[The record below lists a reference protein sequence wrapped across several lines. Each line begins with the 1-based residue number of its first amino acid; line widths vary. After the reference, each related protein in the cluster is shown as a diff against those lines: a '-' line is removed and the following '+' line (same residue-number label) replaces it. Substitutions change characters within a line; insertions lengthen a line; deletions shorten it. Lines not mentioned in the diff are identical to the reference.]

1 MMSSQESESDKMT
14 NLPEELVV
22 DIMGLSSMKTR
33 AAVQMCMLSKRWN
46 HLWPFLSALNFDLKE
61 FNSGDPKQD
70 KHSFSRFVT
79 TMLNRRKAVNL
90 DKFRLSCVNLWEKQH
105 HSSIERWIIYAV
117 QHQIKVLQLPVFSWC
132 GSLVSK
138 HIVACESLVELH
150 LHLIDCSQLG
160 LDIGSENIN
169 LPRLQKLHLHSQGL
183 MSIDFFK
190 NLIWRCPLLKD
201 LFLESFIVPYS
212 SFISS
217 EILEHLTFK
226 NCKVSY
232 KSAICGTGDNMTEK
246 IYCPSLRKMFLLGEG
261 LCFYF
266 SEFLSECPLLEDLWL
281 ESFNVPLGSII
292 FSQKLQN
299 LTLKNCKNI
308 ERIYSIKAP
317 SLVSFCFVGLIE
329 DVVVLADKVGSISS
343 LIHANVS
350 LRDGSYGSSFL
361 TYALNSLSCVENL
374 DLCVHKLAAS
384 SQFPSIYPTL
394 HKLKNLSI
402 CGHCFNYV
410 LYMWKYMPNL
420 EKITLWP
427 YCQHY
432 LWSSEG
438 LNRDYA
444 LLREIMKCK
453 KLKVLEVVCAR
464 FDDQERKLMD
474 HLRKL
479 KDPKIVISN
488 KQFKN

>member
-14 NLPEELVV
+14 NFPEELVV

-90 DKFRLSCVNLWEKQH
+90 DKFRLSCVNLWEKQY

-117 QHQIKVLQLPVFSWC
+117 QHQVKVLQLPAFSWC

-138 HIVACESLVELH
+138 HIVAC
-150 LHLIDCSQLG
+150 
-160 LDIGSENIN
+160 
-169 LPRLQKLHLHSQGL
+169 
-183 MSIDFFK
+183 
-190 NLIWRCPLLKD
+190 
-201 LFLESFIVPYS
+201 
-212 SFISS
+212 
-217 EILEHLTFK
+217 
-226 NCKVSY
+226 
-232 KSAICGTGDNMTEK
+232 DNMTEK
-246 IYCPSLRKMFLLGEG
+246 IYCPSLRKLFLLGE
-261 LCFYF
+261 
-266 SEFLSECPLLEDLWL
+266 
-281 ESFNVPLGSII
+281 
-292 FSQKLQN
+292 
-299 LTLKNCKNI
+299 
-308 ERIYSIKAP
+308 
-317 SLVSFCFVGLIE
+317 E

-464 FDDQERKLMD
+464 FDDQERQLMD
-474 HLRKL
+474 HFRKL